1 MENRKFA
8 FLFAFHFRSVSCLQH
23 PFICVYICVYIC
35 ICIYIHIAVYICSC
49 LNSIS
54 KYYPNLCLP
63 CLAMPIFSLFS
74 TFIPWL
80 ISVFITI
87 FLFHSVASTSATLLS
102 IHFYILPMNNSIY
115 PKTLSSQ
122 IIQIWFSA
130 LEFKLPVSSFC
141 QVTAGGASRTEY
153 MLVFDQ
159 HNCSEELQD
168 LSCGLDYHI
177 IRTFL
182 NVISNQ
188 FLRFFIVTFFSKM
201 SFALIHGINRPQLWS
216 SFQSP
221 DGMLESFRL

>member
-8 FLFAFHFRSVSCLQH
+8 FLFALHFRSVSFACSIPLYL
-23 PFICVYICVYIC
+23 YISV
-35 ICIYIHIAVYICSC
+35 YIHIAVYICSC

-54 KYYPNLCLP
+54 KCYPNLCLP
-63 CLAMPIFSLFS
+63 CLARPIFSIFS

-115 PKTLSSQ
+115 PKPLTSQ

-159 HNCSEELQD
+159 HNCSEQLQD
-168 LSCGLDYHI
+168 LNCGLDYHI
-177 IRTFL
+177 IRKFL

-188 FLRFFIVTFFSKM
+188 FLRFFIVFHTFFSKM

>member
-1 MENRKFA
+1 MF
-8 FLFAFHFRSVSCLQH
+8 
-23 PFICVYICVYIC
+23 
-35 ICIYIHIAVYICSC
+35 
-49 LNSIS
+49 
-54 KYYPNLCLP
+54 
-63 CLAMPIFSLFS
+63 
-74 TFIPWL
+74 
-80 ISVFITI
+80 
-87 FLFHSVASTSATLLS
+87 TLLS
-102 IHFYILPMNNSIY
+102 HAYFLPFFHFHSLVDLSLYHNLSVPLCCFHFSHLTFYPLLYSPHEQFHLPKN
-115 PKTLSSQ
+115 
-122 IIQIWFSA
+122 IIFLDNPDLA
-130 LEFKLPVSSFC
+130 LCTWIQASSFFLLL
-141 QVTAGGASRTEY
+141 GNSRGSIKNRV